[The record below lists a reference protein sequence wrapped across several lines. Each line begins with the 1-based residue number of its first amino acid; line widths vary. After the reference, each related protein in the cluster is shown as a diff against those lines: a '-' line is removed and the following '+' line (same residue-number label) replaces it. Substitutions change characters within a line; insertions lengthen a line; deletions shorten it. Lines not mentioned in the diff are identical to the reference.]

1 MNIFINVGAKMY
13 SIIVPIQIKPGYKDQ
28 FIEAMIGDAKGS
40 IEKEPGCYRFEVI
53 QDGNNSNRIW
63 LVEVYKDEAAFKEH
77 QDYPHYTKWVETV
90 KDWKV
95 EDGLIGA
102 GLGAYNIWPSDEE
115 WKSVAT
121 QTIGKIN

>member
-1 MNIFINVGAKMY
+1 M
-13 SIIVPIQIKPGYKDQ
+13 
-28 FIEAMIGDAKGS
+28 
-40 IEKEPGCYRFEVI
+40 CYRFEVI

-77 QDYPHYTKWVETV
+77 QDYPHYKKWVETV

-115 WKSVAT
+115 WKSVAS
-121 QTIGKIN
+121 QAIGKIN

>member
-1 MNIFINVGAKMY
+1 MT
-13 SIIVPIQIKPGYKDQ
+13 
-28 FIEAMIGDAKGS
+28 
-40 IEKEPGCYRFEVI
+40 
-53 QDGNNSNRIW
+53 RI
-63 LVEVYKDEAAFKEH
+63 
-77 QDYPHYTKWVETV
+77 

-121 QTIGKIN
+121 QAIGKIN